1 MLRRLIDLAKAIL
14 AVPWIR
20 RAYEGVTRALLEV
33 GAANRLTATIYSL
46 PGWLTFNREQYAVL
60 RGRRDYYRN
69 LKAARS
75 THVEL
80 RRNIHRLEKGLSMRP
95 RRPVFA
101 KDYLDETL
109 DFYRRALDAAATRGA
124 GAGIEPEELT
134 WAHDVLAGYF
144 EVVDH
149 TDPLVAAAHTRF
161 KAAPLPAGM
170 ERLVDG
176 RARGATSAAPFA
188 RRDGV
193 VSDIRYE
200 QLLQL
205 AEQRRSVRWFEDR
218 PVPRELID
226 QALLVGR
233 QSPTA
238 CNRQPYEFLVFDDP
252 EMVATVAS
260 IPNGS
265 AGYRHQI
272 PTVIV
277 VKGRLDSYFS
287 PRDRHVIYI
296 DAALASMG
304 FMYALETLG
313 LASSVINWPDF
324 EPLEAKMAATLGL
337 GPSERVIMLIAVGY
351 ADPDGIIPF
360 SQKKALEVLRTYN
373 PLPE

>member
-1 MLRRLIDLAKAIL
+1 MLKRLTNLAKTIL
-14 AVPWIR
+14 AVSWIR
-20 RAYEGVTRALLEV
+20 RAYEAATRGLLEV

-46 PGWLTFNREQYAVL
+46 PGLVTFNREQYAVL

-69 LKAARS
+69 LTTARR

-95 RRPVFA
+95 RRAVFA
-101 KDYLDETL
+101 KDYLGETL
-109 DFYRRALDAAATRGA
+109 DFYSRALDAAAASDG
-124 GAGIEPEELT
+124 GIDPGELT

-144 EVVDH
+144 ETVDH
-149 TDPLVAAAHTRF
+149 TDPVVAAAHTRF
-161 KAAPLPAGM
+161 KQVPLPAGTD
-170 ERLVDG
+170 RLVD
-176 RARGATSAAPFA
+176 ARSNGATNAGPFA

-193 VSDIRYE
+193 VSDVGYE
-200 QLLQL
+200 QLKAP
-205 AEQRRSVRWFEDR
+205 AEQRRSVRWFLDR
-218 PVPRELID
+218 PVPRELVD

-233 QSPTA
+233 QSPSA

-252 EMVATVAS
+252 ELVAKVAS
-260 IPNGS
+260 IPNGT
-265 AGYRHQI
+265 AGYSHQI
-272 PTVIV
+272 PTVVV
-277 VKGRLDSYFS
+277 VKGKLDSYFS

-296 DAALASMG
+296 DSALAAMG

-313 LASSVINWPDF
+313 LASSPINWPDF

-360 SQKKALEVLRTYN
+360 SQKKSLDVLRSYN
-373 PLPE
+373 ALPE